1 MSEFRRDRILGKYG
15 TISNDGLKT
24 HVIVR
29 ISYNGTSV
37 MHSCALHKRGS
48 NKINSIKLFSR
59 PYNTN
64 IQQGIEIDIDKK
76 RTYWKTTHTYDI
88 ELSDYII
95 PKNIFPSDFDA
106 ILKDKLESLNIDYGP
121 HYKF

>member
-1 MSEFRRDRILGKYG
+1 
-15 TISNDGLKT
+15 
-24 HVIVR
+24 
-29 ISYNGTSV
+29 